1 MDIIS
6 EIRELLPAH
15 PELQLD
21 WTRIEHSFIGGFLKE
36 MQKTPQNPDF
46 HGEGDVY
53 IHTKMVC
60 QELTKNSEFYRCL
73 QWQQIGLFLAALLHD
88 LGKTRTTRMEDGK
101 WTSPHHSATG
111 SLMVREF
118 LWKTCGLCG
127 TSEKQRI
134 RELVC
139 SLVRH
144 HMLAVHMLE
153 KQNPDYKLR
162 KTASVGEMAADFSW
176 HLLCLLSEADVKGR
190 IAPDIGESLEKI
202 DLCRVMAQEAGCF
215 DAPYLFRDRYTKR
228 AYFSGRNVMPDQVL
242 YNDTWGEVILLSGLP
257 GTGKDTYIQEHLS
270 ELPMI
275 SLDEIRKECKIKPT
289 DRQDIVIQTAK
300 ERAKEYLR
308 RKQPFVWNATNIT
321 QDIRQKQISLFERYG
336 ASVRIIYLETD
347 WKTQMERN
355 KGRDAFVP
363 EKVIEKMLAK
373 TVPPTP
379 DEAEDVEWHC
389 V

>member
-6 EIRELLPAH
+6 EIRELLPSH
-15 PELQLD
+15 PEMQLE
-21 WTRIEHSFIGGFLKE
+21 WTRIEHSSIGGFLAE
-36 MQKTPQNPDF
+36 MEQTPQNPDF

-60 QELTKNSEFYRCL
+60 QELTRNPEFYHCSSL
-73 QWQQIGLFLAALLHD
+73 QQVELFLAALLHD
-88 LGKTRTTRMEDGK
+88 LGKIRTTRMEDGK
-101 WTSPHHSATG
+101 WTSAHHSTAG

-127 TSEKQRI
+127 TLEKQRI
-134 RELVC
+134 RESVC

-153 KQNPDYKLR
+153 QQNLDYKLR
-162 KTASVGEMAADFSW
+162 KTASMGEMAADFSW
-176 HLLCLLSEADVKGR
+176 YILCLLSEADAKGR
-190 IAPDIGESLEKI
+190 IAPDIGKSLENI
-202 DLCRVMAQEAGCF
+202 DLCRMMAEEAGCF
-215 DAPYLFRDRYTKR
+215 DAPYLFQDGYTKR
-228 AYFSGRNVMPDQVL
+228 AYFSGRNVMPDQML
-242 YNDTWGEVILLSGLP
+242 YNDTWGEVVLLSGLP
-257 GTGKDTYIQEHLS
+257 GTGKDTYIREHFS

-275 SLDEIRKECKIKPT
+275 SLDEIRKEHKIKPT
-289 DRQDIVIQTAK
+289 DRQDMIIQIAK

-321 QDIRQKQISLFERYG
+321 RDIRQKQISLFERYG
-336 ASVRIIYLETD
+336 ASVRIVYLETD
-347 WKTQMERN
+347 WKTQMKRNKERN
-355 KGRDAFVP
+355 AFVP

-373 TVPPTP
+373 IVPPTP
-379 DEAEDVEWHC
+379 DEAKAVEWYC